1 MHKEFSMEHNWRQR
15 MEEIGRQNFILEEM
29 LRLGFIT
36 QEELNLDAP
45 LMDSYK
51 ELLEEIA
58 STSRSLSE
66 VRNSIAASSNVE
78 RMVREVRQARIKRVR
93 EARELKKIEKARL
106 LEERSEQ
113 NLERKRDR
121 PTYFGRGYSYAISF
135 SDNTPRNLVGPPMG
149 TFLDIA
155 SELGLTASQLQWL
168 VYHRQVSSSDH
179 YSRFEIP
186 KRNGKKR
193 VISSPKPAMRKAQ
206 AWIRQKILSDL
217 NYHEA
222 AMAFRPGQ
230 SIVDNAQVHA
240 GAAVII
246 RIDLKDFFPSIDFE
260 QVRLLFQSFGYNG
273 GVSTVLALICTD
285 SPRAKV
291 VLDGLTQW
299 AALAPR
305 SLPQGAVTSPDL
317 ANLVAH
323 HLDTR
328 LMAYAQKSGWKYSRY
343 ADDLVFS
350 TSMAKPNASGVIK
363 AVTGICS
370 AEGFVV
376 NDAKT
381 KVMRSPHRQMVTG
394 LVVNNGNIRLS
405 RRDQRR
411 IRAFLHKCDSQGLEK
426 ISEEIGKDA
435 LSVAKGHFAY
445 AFMVNREAALA
456 LVKKYP
462 WLS

>member
-1 MHKEFSMEHNWRQR
+1 MHREFSMEHNWRQR
-15 MEEIGRQNFILEEM
+15 MDEVGKQNFVIEEM

-36 QEELNLDAP
+36 QEEMDIDAT

-51 ELLEEIA
+51 DLLEEIA
-58 STSRSLSE
+58 TTSRSLSE
-66 VRNSIAASSNVE
+66 VRLTIARSTNVE

-106 LEERSEQ
+106 LEERAEQ

-135 SDNTPRNLVGPPMG
+135 EDKTPRNIVGPPMG
-149 TFLDIA
+149 SFLDVA

-168 VYHRQVSSSDH
+168 IYHRQVSSSDH

-186 KRNGKKR
+186 KKNGKKR
-193 VISSPKPAMRKAQ
+193 VISSPKPAMKKAQ
-206 AWIRQKILSDL
+206 AWIRQNILSDL
-217 NYHEA
+217 TYHEA
-222 AMAFRPGQ
+222 AMAFRPGK
-230 SIVDNAQVHA
+230 SIVDNAEIHA
-240 GAAVII
+240 GAEVII
-246 RIDLKDFFPSIDFE
+246 RVDLKDFFPSIGFDK
-260 QVRLLFQSFGYNG
+260 VRLLFQSFGYNG

-305 SLPQGAVTSPDL
+305 SLPQGALTSPDL
-317 ANLVAH
+317 ANLIAYN
-323 HLDTR
+323 LDTR
-328 LMAYAQKSGWKYSRY
+328 LSAYAEKSGWKYSRY
-343 ADDLVFS
+343 ADDLVLS
-350 TSMAKPNASGVIK
+350 TKTAKPNASGMIK

-370 AEGFVV
+370 GEGFVV
-376 NDAKT
+376 NEAKT
-381 KVMRSPHRQMVTG
+381 KIMRSHKRQTVTG
-394 LVVNNGNIRLS
+394 LVVNDGRIRLS
-405 RRDQRR
+405 RRDLKR
-411 IRAFLHKCDSQGLEK
+411 IRAFLHKCDAQGLDK
-426 ISEEIGKDA
+426 TSEEIGKDA

-445 AFMVNREAALA
+445 VFMVNREAALT
-456 LVKKYP
+456 LVQKYP

>member
-1 MHKEFSMEHNWRQR
+1 MHREFSMEDNWRQR

-45 LMDSYK
+45 KMESHKD
-51 ELLEEIA
+51 LLEEIA
-58 STSRSLSE
+58 SNSRSLSE
-66 VRNSIAASSNVE
+66 VRRAIAASANVE

-93 EARELKKIEKARL
+93 EAREIKKIEKARL
-106 LEERSEQ
+106 LEERAEQ

-135 SDNTPRNLVGPPMG
+135 ADLVPRNIVGPPMG

-206 AWIRQKILSDL
+206 AWVRENILSDMK
-217 NYHEA
+217 YHEA

-230 SIVDNAQVHA
+230 SIVDNAQIHA
-240 GAAVII
+240 GADVII
-246 RIDLKDFFPSIDFE
+246 RIDLKDFFPSIGFD
-260 QVRLLFQSFGYNG
+260 QVRLLFQSLGYNG

-305 SLPQGAVTSPDL
+305 SLPQGAITSPDL
-317 ANLVAH
+317 ANLIAYN
-323 HLDTR
+323 LDTR
-328 LMAYAQKSGWKYSRY
+328 LSAYAEKSGWKYTRY

-350 TSMAKPNASGVIK
+350 TKTAKPNASGMIK

-370 AEGFVV
+370 GEGFVV
-376 NDAKT
+376 NEAKT
-381 KVMRSPHRQMVTG
+381 KIMRSPHRQTVTG
-394 LVVNNGNIRLS
+394 LVVNDGNIRLS
-405 RRDQRR
+405 RKDLRR
-411 IRAFLHKCDSQGLEK
+411 IRAFLHKCDTQGLDK
-426 ISEEIGKDA
+426 TSEEIGKDA

-456 LVKKYP
+456 FVKKYP